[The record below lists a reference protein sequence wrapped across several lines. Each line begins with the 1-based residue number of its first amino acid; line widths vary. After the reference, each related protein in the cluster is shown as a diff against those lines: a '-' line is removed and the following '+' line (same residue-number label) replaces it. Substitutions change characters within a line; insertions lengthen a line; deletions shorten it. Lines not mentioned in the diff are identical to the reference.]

1 MFGRAITVTSRR
13 FLNYPECIHSGTNV
27 IDDPEFRRLN
37 EKLMKMLS
45 AIPVMVMVKAGLG
58 ISEFLGKDRYTLKDE
73 GGKYVIIAEV
83 PGASKEDVRVYARED
98 MIYVYAERKVGLHI
112 ESIPK
117 KYRIKVKLEEP
128 IDVEG
133 VKAKYENGLLIIEA
147 PKKAPGR
154 EIEVK

>member
-1 MFGRAITVTSRR
+1 M
-13 FLNYPECIHSGTNV
+13 
-27 IDDPEFRRLN
+27 IDDSEFRRLN

-73 GGKYVIIAEV
+73 GDKYVVIAEV

-98 MIYVYAERKVGLHI
+98 MIYVYAERKVGLRI

-128 IDVEG
+128 IDAER

-147 PKKAPGR
+147 PKKTPGK